1 MKVTINGHEFNYSG
15 SGSISVNG
23 NNVVINGQSING
35 KFVEDKNIDIHV
47 EGSVSNIET
56 TGPVSVNGNVNCVD
70 AGGSVRVSGDVVR
83 EVNAGG
89 SVHVDGQV
97 RGDINAGGSVHCRE
111 SKSSRAND
119 RQYYEKVIKDAYE
132 SEKGLETVEEG
143 IRFTDTLRT
152 LFGIKPCNKK
162 GSKRI

>member
-23 NNVVINGQSING
+23 NNVVINGQTING
-35 KFVEDKNIDIHV
+35 EFVEDKNIDIHV

-56 TGPVSVNGNVNCVD
+56 TGSVSINGSVNYVD
-70 AGGSVRVSGDVVR
+70 AGGSV
-83 EVNAGG
+83 
-89 SVHVDGQV
+89 
-97 RGDINAGGSVHCRE
+97 HCGE
-111 SKSSRAND
+111 SKSSRTND

-152 LFGIKPCNKK
+152 LFGIKPCSKK